1 MKPSRSYRKHPHV
14 FSLEFLTLLLSLQGT
29 QFSENSSVIPTPSP
43 KHVFVSNLKWEES
56 ILEEVNRLR
65 EEKGLGRL
73 KINPKAQAAARNHS
87 LDMAKLGYFSHK
99 NLQGGLLDERLRQVK
114 LGGWKAIAENIA
126 KCDASS
132 NPAQQAVDG
141 WTKSPGHAKNM
152 FNPQYTE
159 TGVGAVLDP
168 DGAVL
173 FCQVFVAR

>member
-1 MKPSRSYRKHPHV
+1 MHRNHPTP
-14 FSLEFLTLLLSLQGT
+14 FSAGVMILLLSVSGRT
-29 QFSENSSVIPTPSP
+29 FSDDSSPNLTRAFR
-43 KHVFVSNLKWEES
+43 HLFVSNLKWEEY

-65 EEKGLGRL
+65 EEKRLGRL
-73 KINPKAQAAARNHS
+73 KLNPKAQAAARNHS

-99 NLQGGLLDERLRQVK
+99 NLQGRFLDERLRQVK
-114 LGGWKAIAENIA
+114 LGAWKGIAENIA

-132 NPAQQAVDG
+132 NPAQQIVDG

-152 FNPQYTE
+152 FNPQFTE